1 MARFDAALPDDPAC
15 ARRQMFGCPAAF
27 VNGNMF
33 ACLHQENVIVR
44 LDADARAALQRAG
57 GQAFEPLPGRIMR
70 EYLAL
75 PAAMLGDPR
84 RLRRW
89 LGRAFAHAGSLP
101 PKHRGRRRIPRR
113 RGRIGPPAGSIAA
126 AKRPLIRGARPRRA

>member
-1 MARFDAALPDDPAC
+1 
-15 ARRQMFGCPAAF
+15 MFGCPAAF

-33 ACLHQENVIVR
+33 SCLHQENVIVR

-57 GQAFEPLPGRIMR
+57 GQAFEPLPGRVMR

-75 PAAMLGDPR
+75 PAAVQADPR

-89 LGRAFAHAGSLP
+89 LGQAFAYAGSLP
-101 PKHRGRRRIPRR
+101 PKRRATARARTSPGRRR
-113 RGRIGPPAGSIAA
+113 
-126 AKRPLIRGARPRRA
+126 